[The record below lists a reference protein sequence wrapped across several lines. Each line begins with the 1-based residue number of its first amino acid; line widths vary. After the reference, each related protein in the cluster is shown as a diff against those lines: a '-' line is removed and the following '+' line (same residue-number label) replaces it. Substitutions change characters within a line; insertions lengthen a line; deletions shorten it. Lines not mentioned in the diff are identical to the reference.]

1 MIKPDDFLHKI
12 LSTEGEQATVDKA
25 FRFVFLVLILGLSC
39 SMPAYA
45 TGPSMD
51 VFDTEDA
58 PSDRQPA
65 EPATDEESPGTSH
78 DAAQPGDE
86 APSDAAVQKPR
97 FPIWGVI
104 DNPVKDKAN
113 IREGAWS
120 ERDKVGRV
128 QNGVKVEILGESKGW
143 YKVKVGSTTGWIRK
157 KKINTGE
164 NAKVEQKPFQGQVS
178 TSLGSGLTVRSAPG
192 GDSVG
197 RLKAGQKLELLGR
210 DGRWFMIRYKGK
222 IAYVPKDSIDRDLGS
237 TRGKTRDTSGDLP
250 ASIAERGKKLL
261 GWLEQAGF
269 KGDALRVAWAVG
281 MRESCGD
288 PALGPGHPDF
298 NGCDYGLFQFN
309 KPSWGNEDWWDDK
322 KLLDPVY
329 NARILYKM
337 TRGGTYW
344 KPWGLT
350 ADGKAMDA
358 SCLPDVEQREA
369 AGMDLEQL
377 QEILRHVSTIVC
389 CKN

>member
-164 NAKVEQKPFQGQVS
+164 NAN
-178 TSLGSGLTVRSAPG
+178 
-192 GDSVG
+192 
-197 RLKAGQKLELLGR
+197 
-210 DGRWFMIRYKGK
+210 
-222 IAYVPKDSIDRDLGS
+222 
-237 TRGKTRDTSGDLP
+237 TRGKTRDTS
-250 ASIAERGKKLL
+250 
-261 GWLEQAGF
+261 
-269 KGDALRVAWAVG
+269 
-281 MRESCGD
+281 
-288 PALGPGHPDF
+288 
-298 NGCDYGLFQFN
+298 
-309 KPSWGNEDWWDDK
+309 SWGNEDWWDDK

>member
-78 DAAQPGDE
+78 DAAQPGDD

-164 NAKVEQKPFQGQVS
+164 NAKVEQKPFQG
-178 TSLGSGLTVRSAPG
+178 
-192 GDSVG
+192 
-197 RLKAGQKLELLGR
+197 
-210 DGRWFMIRYKGK
+210 
-222 IAYVPKDSIDRDLGS
+222 
-237 TRGKTRDTSGDLP
+237 
-250 ASIAERGKKLL
+250 
-261 GWLEQAGF
+261 
-269 KGDALRVAWAVG
+269 
-281 MRESCGD
+281 
-288 PALGPGHPDF
+288 
-298 NGCDYGLFQFN
+298 
-309 KPSWGNEDWWDDK
+309 
-322 KLLDPVY
+322 
-329 NARILYKM
+329 
-337 TRGGTYW
+337 
-344 KPWGLT
+344 
-350 ADGKAMDA
+350 
-358 SCLPDVEQREA
+358 
-369 AGMDLEQL
+369 
-377 QEILRHVSTIVC
+377 
-389 CKN
+389 